1 MVLPPMILTIWIPPK
16 QGKQQ
21 SRTDERKKEETWQDK
36 VELDFFLT
44 RTFTWATILCRTT
57 PTHGA
62 WRKKA

>member
-21 SRTDERKKEETWQDK
+21 SRTDERKEETWQDK

-44 RTFTWATILCRTT
+44 RNFTWATILCRTT